1 MKANQEENPSKIG
14 RPLKPPHPSNRLGRR
29 LRARR
34 KQLGLTLVALGRKV
48 KMTHG
53 RLAGYELGT
62 LIPGPEPL
70 GRIAA
75 ALELDIHE
83 LLRLRTSSM
92 LAIEW
97 DRIIYQV
104 QMKKRA
110 SMAIVERD
118 PEDKTDIRIR
128 RLQPVDIP

>member
-1 MKANQEENPSKIG
+1 
-14 RPLKPPHPSNRLGRR
+14 
-29 LRARR
+29 
-34 KQLGLTLVALGRKV
+34 
-48 KMTHG
+48 MTHG